1 MRDWARVIVETVEGF
16 QKRSE
21 ERSNPNPAMWLLR
34 VTGAVFGTVTLL
46 ACAYMA
52 HQPGF
57 PHGGPPWWCCC
68 IAAAISAT
76 VAVLSLL
83 RWQRDRRRFDDFPHQ
98 TAVMG

>member
-46 ACAYMA
+46 ACA
-52 HQPGF
+52 
-57 PHGGPPWWCCC
+57 
-68 IAAAISAT
+68 
-76 VAVLSLL
+76 
-83 RWQRDRRRFDDFPHQ
+83 
-98 TAVMG
+98 